1 MSMKLNEAV
10 LSFRRGKRI
19 EIWLWGWTPSPV
31 LRTRVVGKKDVA
43 RAKATIADE
52 EAKIGGAES
61 PAGKETIPILA
72 RDPFLF
78 CQI

>member
-1 MSMKLNEAV
+1 M
-10 LSFRRGKRI
+10 
-19 EIWLWGWTPSPV
+19 WTPSPV
-31 LRTRVVGKKDVA
+31 LRTRAVGKKDVA

-52 EAKIGGAES
+52 EAKIGSAES